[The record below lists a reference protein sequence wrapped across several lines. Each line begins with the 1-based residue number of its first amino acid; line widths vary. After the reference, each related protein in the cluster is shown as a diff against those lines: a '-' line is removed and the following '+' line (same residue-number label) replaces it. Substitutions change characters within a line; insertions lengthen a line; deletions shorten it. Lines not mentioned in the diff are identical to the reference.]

1 MCIILNVK
9 EISLII
15 EGLKKFS
22 FTKKNNDI
30 LYLMKKNSIT
40 GKDDELYKHV

>member
-9 EISLII
+9 EISSTI
-15 EGLKKFS
+15 EGFNKFS

-30 LYLMKKNSIT
+30 LYFMKKNSIT
-40 GKDDELYKHV
+40 GKDNELYKHV